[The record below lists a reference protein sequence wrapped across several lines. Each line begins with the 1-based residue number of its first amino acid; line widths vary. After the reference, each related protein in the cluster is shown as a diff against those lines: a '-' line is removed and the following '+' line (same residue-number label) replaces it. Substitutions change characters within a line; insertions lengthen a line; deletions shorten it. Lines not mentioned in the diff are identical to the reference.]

1 MGSGRGSIHPKKH
14 LSFRALRDVLS
25 QQIQK
30 IPDTRQPSKTAFS
43 LHDCYM
49 SGFALFFLQDPSLLE
64 FQRRFQERLQRN
76 NLSTVF
82 GVKDI
87 PADSQLRDVIDE
99 HCYESLYEVFREYFK
114 RLQRAKH
121 LKAYRFLG
129 KYYLVT
135 IDGTEYFSSEK
146 IHCERCLRSESKKGI
161 RYHHHI
167 LQATVVHPGKRQVI
181 PFAPEFIR
189 NTDGSGSQD
198 CEVNAGKRLIP
209 KLKAAHRQLLM
220 VVVGDSLYSKDPF
233 IRLLRKHGM
242 RFILGVKPNDHKSL
256 MEDIEGLRRGGLLE
270 HYEWKD
276 KGGSR
281 YLYEWVNEI
290 PLNGYLKGEVVNY
303 IEFRIVNA
311 EGEQTYHNSWATDI
325 EVSKEN
331 VKELVKGGRARW
343 KIENEGFNTLKNHAY
358 HLEHNFGHGQKN
370 LSEAFFV
377 LNLLAF
383 FVHQILEL
391 TDGLY
396 QSGRAGFSSRKEFWS
411 AIRATFRLLLFDSWE
426 QVLQRMNSP
435 PQPAFQG

>member
-1 MGSGRGSIHPKKH
+1 
-14 LSFRALRDVLS
+14 
-25 QQIQK
+25 
-30 IPDTRQPSKTAFS
+30 
-43 LHDCYM
+43 M

-64 FQRRFQERLQRN
+64 FQRRFQEKLQRN

-87 PADSQLRDVIDE
+87 PGDSQLRDIIDE
-99 HCYESLYEVFREYFK
+99 HDYEPLNEVFGEYFK
-114 RLQRAKH
+114 RLQRGKH

-135 IDGTEYFSSEK
+135 IDGTEYFGSEK
-146 IHCERCLRSESKKGI
+146 IHCERCLRSEKKGVV
-161 RYHHHI
+161 RYFHHI
-167 LQATVVHPGKRQVI
+167 LQATVVHPAKRQVI
-181 PFAPEFIR
+181 PLAPEFIR
-189 NTDGSGSQD
+189 NTDGGDTQD
-198 CEVNAGKRLIP
+198 CEINAAKRLIP
-209 KLKAAHRQLLM
+209 KLKAAHRQLPM

-233 IRLLRKHGM
+233 IRLLKKHGM
-242 RFILGVKPNDHKSL
+242 RFILGVKPKDHKSL
-256 MEDIEGLRRGGLLE
+256 TEDIEGLRRGGLLE
-270 HYEWKD
+270 HSEWKD
-276 KGGSR
+276 AKGSHYR
-281 YLYEWVNEI
+281 YEWVNEI
-290 PLNGYLKGEVVNY
+290 PLNGHLKGEVVNY
-303 IEFRIVNA
+303 IEFRILNA

-325 EVSKEN
+325 EVNAEN
-331 VKELVKGGRARW
+331 VKALVKGGRARW
-343 KIENEGFNTLKNHAY
+343 KIENEGFNTLKNHGY
-358 HLEHNFGHGQKN
+358 HLEHNFGHGKRN

-435 PQPAFQG
+435 PQPAF

>member
-1 MGSGRGSIHPKKH
+1 MGPGRGAIHPKKQ
-14 LSFRALRDVLS
+14 LSFRALRDALS
-25 QQIQK
+25 KQIQT
-30 IPDTRQPSKTAFS
+30 IPDTRHPSKTAYS

-64 FQRRFQERLQRN
+64 FQRRFHEKLQRN

-87 PADSQLRDVIDE
+87 PGDSQLRDIIDE
-99 HCYESLYEVFREYFK
+99 HDYEPLNEVFGEYFK
-114 RLQRAKH
+114 RLQRGKH

-135 IDGTEYFSSEK
+135 IDGTEYFGSEK
-146 IHCERCLRSESKKGI
+146 IHCARCLRSEKKGVV
-161 RYHHHI
+161 RYFHHI
-167 LQATVVHPGKRQVI
+167 LQATVVHPGRRQVI

-189 NTDGSGSQD
+189 NTDGGDTQD
-198 CEVNAGKRLIP
+198 CEINAGKRLIP
-209 KLKAAHRQLLM
+209 KLKAAHRQLPM

-233 IRLLRKHGM
+233 IRLLKKHGM
-242 RFILGVKPNDHKSL
+242 RFILGVKPKDHKSL
-256 MEDIEGLRRGGLLE
+256 TEDIEGLRRGGLLE

-276 KGGSR
+276 AKGSR
-281 YLYEWVNEI
+281 YRYEWVNEI
-290 PLNGYLKGEVVNY
+290 PLNGHLKGEVVNY
-303 IEFRIVNA
+303 IEFCILNA

-325 EVSKEN
+325 EVNAEN
-331 VKELVKGGRARW
+331 VKDLVKGGRARW
-343 KIENEGFNTLKNHAY
+343 KIENEGFNTLKNHGY
-358 HLEHNFGHGQKN
+358 HLEHNFGHGKRN

-396 QSGRAGFSSRKEFWS
+396 RSGRAGFSSRKEFWS

-435 PQPAFQG
+435 PQPAF

>member
-1 MGSGRGSIHPKKH
+1 M
-14 LSFRALRDVLS
+14 RDVLS

-135 IDGTEYFSSEK
+135 IDGTGYFSSEK
-146 IHCERCLRSESKKGI
+146 IHCERCLRSESKKKGVV
-161 RYHHHI
+161 RYSHHI

-189 NTDGSGSQD
+189 NTDGSEHQD
-198 CEVNAGKRLIP
+198 CELNAGKRLIP

-233 IRLLRKHGM
+233 IRLLKKHGM
-242 RFILGVKPNDHKSL
+242 RFILGVKPKDHKSL

-343 KIENEGFNTLKNHAY
+343 KIENEGFNTLKNHGY